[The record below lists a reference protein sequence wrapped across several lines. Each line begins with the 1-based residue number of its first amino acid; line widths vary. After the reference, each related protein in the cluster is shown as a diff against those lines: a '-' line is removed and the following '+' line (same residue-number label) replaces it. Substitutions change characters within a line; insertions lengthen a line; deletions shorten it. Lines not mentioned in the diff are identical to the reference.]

1 MYDHVVAYHLVFLA
15 LGIGGAFLS
24 RTWEMSG
31 RTALALVAV
40 PYAAYFLAGC
50 SP

>member
-1 MYDHVVAYHLVFLA
+1 MGPLLFLLA
-15 LGIGGAFLS
+15 LGIAAAFWS
-24 RTWEMSG
+24 RTWDLSG
-31 RTALALVAV
+31 WTALVLVAV

>member
-1 MYDHVVAYHLVFLA
+1 MTHYLFFLA
-15 LGIGGAFLS
+15 LGVAAAIWS

-31 RTALALVAV
+31 KTALIFVGV
-40 PYAAYFLAGC
+40 PYAAWFLAGC

>member
-1 MYDHVVAYHLVFLA
+1 VIPLLVFLA
-15 LGIGGAFLS
+15 IGVAGAVWS
-24 RTWEMSG
+24 KTWQLSG
-31 RTALALVAV
+31 RTALIFVGV

>member
-1 MYDHVVAYHLVFLA
+1 MWSLA
-15 LGIGGAFLS
+15 AFFAIGIAGALWS

-31 RTALALVAV
+31 KTALIVVGV
-40 PYAAYFLAGC
+40 PYAAYFLAGY

>member
-1 MYDHVVAYHLVFLA
+1 VTTVLLFLA
-15 LGIGGAFLS
+15 MGVAGAFWS

-31 RTALALVAV
+31 RTALVFVAV